1 MNRAILVFLSAIGC
15 MATPC
20 HADSIMRWGDSAVEL
35 QVTEHPGAVAQ
46 VTFHNALVHIPDSV
60 TADLDLGSFAV
71 QVSLIMGR
79 GKLPDSVALILP
91 PGYIAVPPEA
101 VVPENSSAV
110 FLIFSTDAVGS

>member
-1 MNRAILVFLSAIGC
+1 MNRAAIVFWLGLGL
-15 MATPC
+15 MALPC
-20 HADSIMRWGDSAVEL
+20 HADSIMRWGSSTVEL
-35 QVTEHPGAVAQ
+35 QATEHPGAVAQ

-60 TADLDLGSFAV
+60 TADLDLGGFSV

-91 PGYIAVPPEA
+91 TGYIAVPPEA